1 MPADLAKLLS
11 KEEMADVVEYLT
23 TLKKAKK

>member
-11 KEEMADVVEYLT
+11 QEEMADVVEYLM